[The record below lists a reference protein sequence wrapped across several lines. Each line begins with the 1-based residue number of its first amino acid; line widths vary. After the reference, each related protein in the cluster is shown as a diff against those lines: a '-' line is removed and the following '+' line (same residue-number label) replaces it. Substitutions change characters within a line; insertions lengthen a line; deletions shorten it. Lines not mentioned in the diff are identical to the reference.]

1 MYESKNNKFH
11 YSDAFG
17 KNIVDKVGAGDAML
31 SVISLCLFQKVDI
44 DLSLLIASLCGG
56 QAVSIIGNKHSI
68 SKETL
73 LRDLEYYLS

>member
-1 MYESKNNKFH
+1 M
-11 YSDAFG
+11 
-17 KNIVDKVGAGDAML
+17 ML
-31 SVISLCLFQKVDI
+31 SIISLCLFKKIDV

-56 QAVSIIGNKHSI
+56 PAVSIIGNKHSI